1 MPERLAP
8 CSAKTLVMT
17 ESPPSPDCLPR
28 PRDEAPGFPLE
39 GVSLAVPSLGAEKG
53 NGVSVTVQGPRPPTP
68 PGSARSL
75 TQI

>member
-17 ESPPSPDCLPR
+17 ESPPCPDCLPR

-39 GVSLAVPSLGAEKG
+39 GVSLAVPSLGAE
-53 NGVSVTVQGPRPPTP
+53 
-68 PGSARSL
+68 
-75 TQI
+75 